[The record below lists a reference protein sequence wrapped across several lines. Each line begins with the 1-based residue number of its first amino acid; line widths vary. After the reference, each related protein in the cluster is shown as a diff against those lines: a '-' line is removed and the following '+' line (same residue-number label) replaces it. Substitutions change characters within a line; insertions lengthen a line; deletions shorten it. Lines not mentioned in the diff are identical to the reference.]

1 MNKPQTWPMDVRL
14 MNATAALLLWL
25 GLGLMLI
32 SALGWLM
39 RLPVFTLRAVMVEGD
54 VLHHNAVTLR
64 ANVMPQLRGTFFT
77 IDLQHTRTAFEAMPW
92 VRMAVVK
99 REFPNRLRV
108 VLSEHQP
115 VALWGDEAAQTLV
128 NRQGEV
134 FEAEADDQEIA
145 ALPRFKGPEGSSA
158 EVLQMY
164 EFLGPRLQTMDMRIE
179 WLELSP
185 RGSWRLETDTGAQ
198 IELGRG
204 TQQEIGERLT
214 LLWRTLAQV
223 ASRYGRTPT
232 ALASADLRHTDG
244 YALRLRGVSTIES
257 PQAKPWN
264 VKP

>member
-14 MNATAALLLWL
+14 MNVTAALLLWL
-25 GLGLMLI
+25 GLALLLA
-32 SALGWLM
+32 SAVGAIM
-39 RLPVFTLRAVMVEGD
+39 RLPVFTLRAVTVEGD

-64 ANVMPQLRGTFFT
+64 AHVMPQLRGTFFT
-77 IDLQHTRTAFEAMPW
+77 VDLQHTRAAFEAMPW

-145 ALPRFKGPEGSSA
+145 ALPRLKGPAGSSA
-158 EVLQMY
+158 EVLQMHD
-164 EFLGPRLQTMDMRIE
+164 FLSPLLHRMDMRIE
-179 WLELSP
+179 QLELSP
-185 RGSWRLETDTGAQ
+185 RGSWRLQTDSGAQ

-204 TQQEIGERLT
+204 SPEEMAQRLT
-214 LLWRTLAQV
+214 LLWRTLPQV

-232 ALASADLRHTDG
+232 ALAVADLRHSDG
-244 YALRLRGVSTIES
+244 YALQLRGVSTIDS
-257 PQAKPWN
+257 PKAKP
-264 VKP
+264 